1 MKVKLTILEQY
12 RKFSTAEGSL
22 HIASEFAVFKLQELI
37 TKFKI
42 RRVLEVG
49 LGIGSI
55 AGTLLEI
62 NKGLSYSG
70 TEKNDFCLD
79 SLKRNLEKNYQY
91 LEIYSGLENIPKNK
105 KFDLVIVDGKD
116 SDLEVMKKLLSPRAI
131 VAVEGDRTP
140 QQEILQ
146 ELFPDNIFVHSISRK
161 KNRRFSPFPSTNWQ
175 GGIKIIFIKPT
186 FSQRMW
192 WLSEK
197 FKTKIKYI
205 YRDLKK
211 D

>member
-12 RKFSTAEGSL
+12 RKFSTAEGNL
-22 HIASEFAVFKLQELI
+22 HIASEYAIFKLQELI
-37 TKFKI
+37 SRFRI

-62 NKGLSYSG
+62 NKELSYSG

-79 SLKRNLEKNYQY
+79 SLKKNLGKNYQY

-105 KFDLVIVDGKD
+105 EFDLVIIDGKD
-116 SDLEVMKKLLSPRAI
+116 ANLEVLKGLLSTRAI
-131 VAVEGDRTP
+131 LAVEGDRLP
-140 QQEILQ
+140 QQKILQ
-146 ELFPDNIFVHSISRK
+146 EIFPDSIFVHSISRK

-192 WLSEK
+192 WLREK
-197 FKTKIKYI
+197 FKAKIKNI
-205 YRDLKK
+205 YRDLAKN
-211 D
+211 